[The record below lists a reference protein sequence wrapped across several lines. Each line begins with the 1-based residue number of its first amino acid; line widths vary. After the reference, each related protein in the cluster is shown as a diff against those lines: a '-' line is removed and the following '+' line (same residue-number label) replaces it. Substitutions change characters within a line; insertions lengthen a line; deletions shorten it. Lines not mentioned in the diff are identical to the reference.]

1 MAAYGR
7 GQMLGSGINPES
19 FKQDY
24 SGFANA
30 AAIQAQ
36 GLSNLGQSIGGAIQD
51 YSKIKQE
58 QKKVDAMNKAAS
70 KAIESA
76 ITLGKSYE
84 IGGVEETLQPF
95 LAAANDPNLSPIE
108 KAALLDE
115 GKAMIPNVFGRFDK
129 NQAML
134 IEQAQNEAATARAA
148 ATSNRPMTLAEIAM
162 GRGKQQVMLDPTTG
176 IAKPII
182 LQGFDGQAQP
192 ASALGNLPQPLQPY
206 AKAFEEAGARH
217 GVPPALLAAISMHET
232 GGGTSSAFRNKNNAM
247 GISDSSGPVQVAKV
261 EDSIE
266 RMANLLGQGINQNT
280 GPYAGAK
287 TVEDIG
293 RIYAPVGAGNDPR
306 NLNPAWSQGV
316 TSQLQKLMQTQEP
329 VATPSQGRI
338 GFIPDKP
345 EKVETFRPATQ
356 EESAMYGGMP
366 GQMSSTGKF
375 LPINLPSGFSIEQTP
390 EGGLKVVQGVGVGG
404 KTEGVAKAQ
413 TAMKEESFRL
423 NQANTEEAFA
433 RLDTAGTNNPFFAAG
448 NALLATALPA
458 SEVGELEGFYTRIND
473 ENSFIKMNQLRAS
486 SPTGG
491 AAGTMTEKEWPKF
504 QGRFSPL
511 RVNAKKDTIAKSLSL
526 NLLNAFEAINGT
538 PDDVIKLLEDKKIDQ
553 ATFDNYVQEY
563 LTNRKIA
570 RVDDN
575 GVEGASY
582 DWTKINNELLNKST
596 SNKPA
601 GTGVGLS
608 PEAQDILKELNI
620 K

>member
-1 MAAYGR
+1 
-7 GQMLGSGINPES
+7 MLGSGINPES
-19 FKQDY
+19 FKQDF

-36 GLSNLGQSIGGAIQD
+36 GIANLGQSIGGAIQD
-51 YSKIKQE
+51 YGKIKKQQQQDE
-58 QKKVDAMNKAAS
+58 RDVQKSTSVA
-70 KAIESA
+70 KAIGDLVPELKPTLENSLMLLNNKEIPLSQRKAEADAISDILTLGIGA
-76 ITLGKSYE
+76 ITNK
-84 IGGVEETLQPF
+84 Q
-95 LAAANDPNLSPIE
+95 
-108 KAALLDE
+108 KLDLE
-115 GKAMIPNVFGRFDK
+115 R
-129 NQAML
+129 
-134 IEQAQNEAATARAA
+134 AQIEAATNEAKARAA
-148 ATSNRPMTLAEIAM
+148 NKPMTLAEIAM
-162 GRGKQQVMLDPTTG
+162 GGGKQQVMLDPTTG
-176 IAKPII
+176 VAKPIT
-182 LQGFDGQAQP
+182 LQGFDGQPQQ
-192 ASALGNLPQPLQPY
+192 ASVLGNLPQPLKPY
-206 AKAFEEAGARH
+206 AKAFEEAGVKY

-247 GISDSSGPVQVAKV
+247 GISDSSGPIQVAKV

-266 RMANLLGQGINQNT
+266 RMANLLGRGINQNT
-280 GPYAGAK
+280 GPYAGVK

-293 RIYAPVGAGNDPR
+293 RIYAPVGASNDPR

-316 TSQLQKLMQTQEP
+316 TSQLQKLMQTQQP
-329 VATPSQGRI
+329 AATASQERI
-338 GFIPDKP
+338 GFTPDKP
-345 EKVETFRPATQ
+345 EKTETFRPATP

-375 LPINLPSGFSIEQTP
+375 IPINLPSGFSIEQTP
-390 EGGLKVVQGVGVGG
+390 EGGLKVVQGAGVGG

-433 RLDTAGTNNPFFAAG
+433 RLDTAGTNNPVFAAG

-458 SEVGELEGFYTRIND
+458 TEVGELEGFYTRIND

-526 NLLNAFEAINGT
+526 NLLNAFEATNGT

-570 RVDDN
+570 RVGDE

-582 DWTKINNELLNKST
+582 DWTKINKELLKKST
-596 SNKPA
+596 TNKPVE
-601 GTGVGLS
+601 TGVGLT
-608 PEAQDILKELNI
+608 PEANANLDALGIPRQSTN
-620 K
+620 